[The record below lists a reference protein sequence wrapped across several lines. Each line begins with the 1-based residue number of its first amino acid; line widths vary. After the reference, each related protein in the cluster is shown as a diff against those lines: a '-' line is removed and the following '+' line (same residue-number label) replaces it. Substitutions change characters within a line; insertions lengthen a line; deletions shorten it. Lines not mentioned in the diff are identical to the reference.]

1 MVNSDLFCP
10 KPRNPSA
17 LGAKGLRC
25 HQQSLKQLIAC
36 RKPRSFRTFRRRDS
50 IPSHVLFVF
59 CHRRTPSPGR
69 RSQLLP
75 PFLPDTSKVRSSI
88 FLYERVS
95 ELASPVTGYSLPSN
109 FPVHSLCVGFPV
121 GSTPSIVIFTF
132 SPAASITTVLFFAP
146 PAPSF
151 DLALFSFQV
160 PIIASCPK
168 HHARATK
175 HVTRETITDLA
186 CICCLL
192 WTVWARGDLAR
203 ILVPYRSFCNID
215 DQH

>member
-132 SPAASITTVLFFAP
+132 SPAASITTVLFFGP

-160 PIIASCPK
+160 PIMHPVRNTMPGQQSTLPGKRLPILPAYVASFGLCGPE
-168 HHARATK
+168 
-175 HVTRETITDLA
+175 VI
-186 CICCLL
+186 
-192 WTVWARGDLAR
+192 WAA
-203 ILVPYRSFCNID
+203 F
-215 DQH
+215 